1 MKSRIQKK
9 RLFTPIVTGEQMKL
23 YDFVKKEPKRASIA
37 IIWISLVA
45 AFCLTSLIALGAV
58 AAYRRSAS
66 LKTNVRLI
74 ASDLLSLRDGIQ
86 NGDETEVQITS
97 ALISA
102 RTPLCLDKRD
112 AETLNAIVS
121 EKGNRFLLLCE
132 KIETL
137 SPANRL
143 DCMSLSDIIH
153 TLDSMDNP
161 ETITPESPN
170 EPATHRKT
178 DQAKEA
184 AKFFG
189 INDLFSSAED
199 GAYCGNLY
207 IAFDQKNRMMN
218 LYAVECVPT
227 EIRIT
232 EDACKEKITEFL
244 RKKLAITRCKI
255 SEVKTQNGIY
265 LADIAEAEKP
275 FARIGIRRDTGS
287 VCFFLTY

>member
-1 MKSRIQKK
+1 
-9 RLFTPIVTGEQMKL
+9 MKL
-23 YDFVKKEPKRASIA
+23 YDFVKKEPERACIA

-45 AFCLTSLIALGAV
+45 AFCLTSLTALGAIV
-58 AAYRRSAS
+58 AYRRSAS

-74 ASDLLSLRDGIQ
+74 ASDLLTLRDGMQ
-86 NGDETEVQITS
+86 NGDETVVQITS

-102 RTPLCLDKRD
+102 RTPLCLDKRE

-143 DCMSLSDIIH
+143 DCMSLSDMIR
-153 TLDSMDNP
+153 TLDSRDDP
-161 ETITPESPN
+161 EARTPESPN
-170 EPATHRKT
+170 DLATHRKT
-178 DQAKEA
+178 DQAEEA

-189 INDLFSSAED
+189 INDLFRSAED

-207 IAFDQKNRMMN
+207 IASDQKNRIMN

-227 EIRIT
+227 DIRIT
-232 EDACKEKITEFL
+232 KDACKEKITEFL

-255 SEVKTQNGIY
+255 SEVKMENGLY
-265 LADIAEAEKP
+265 LADITEAEKP
-275 FARIGIRRDTGS
+275 LGKIGIRCDTGS
-287 VCFFLTY
+287 VCFFLVY